1 MLNLCG
7 FNGNDCMKE
16 LMSMMRWKQSKWRM
30 SLAVAVLAIVVI
42 GSIWLNVAPF
52 RSGFEI
58 TDELGGNIFPSS
70 ILSVAT
76 TDAQVI
82 VPVDSMFVGN
92 PKSCIAVKVRSAKAY
107 SRVRVEVAETPFF
120 SRPFRSS
127 YWRSRVPNILFT
139 PILSGTMKR

>member
-58 TDELGGNIFPSS
+58 TDELGGIYSLPVFCLLQQRMLRSLFRRLDVCRKP
-70 ILSVAT
+70 
-76 TDAQVI
+76 QVFA
-82 VPVDSMFVGN
+82 SQ
-92 PKSCIAVKVRSAKAY
+92 
-107 SRVRVEVAETPFF
+107 
-120 SRPFRSS
+120 
-127 YWRSRVPNILFT
+127 
-139 PILSGTMKR
+139 

>member
-92 PKSCIAVKVRSAKAY
+92 PKSCIA
-107 SRVRVEVAETPFF
+107 
-120 SRPFRSS
+120 
-127 YWRSRVPNILFT
+127 
-139 PILSGTMKR
+139 G

>member
-58 TDELGGNIFPSS
+58 TMNWEEIYSLPVFCLLQQRMLRSLFRS
-70 ILSVAT
+70 TRCLS
-76 TDAQVI
+76 
-82 VPVDSMFVGN
+82 
-92 PKSCIAVKVRSAKAY
+92 
-107 SRVRVEVAETPFF
+107 ETP
-120 SRPFRSS
+120 SLASQ
-127 YWRSRVPNILFT
+127 
-139 PILSGTMKR
+139 